1 MREIKFNVIG
11 IITFI
16 IFLLLEFVID
26 IVKGRGGSSE
36 TFSLLFIVGLV
47 VMYIF
52 RPFWTLRRY
61 LSLRLDTALGHCFG

>member
-47 VMYIF
+47 V
-52 RPFWTLRRY
+52 
-61 LSLRLDTALGHCFG
+61 SLVLFLKGTHKVLLHINPS